1 MKLTC
6 TSRRD
11 ILSDNWDSVVLRSPD
26 GWVFALYGWQE
37 LILGV
42 RQWGLQDHSFAVS
55 LEGKIAAVVPLQL
68 HPANRILGISAWGG
82 CGPILSGSV
91 ADEHR
96 PAILS
101 KIYETCSEVAA
112 TTHAVALEFSQP
124 SVTQACI
131 NNIYGVN
138 HSVFFG
144 FEDRSGLTQVID
156 LKPSVDDLWKGLSKN
171 ARNIIRRAEKAGI
184 TARRV
189 HWSEHLDSYYRLHRE
204 TYFRTGVTPHPVQ
217 YFSGISEKMAPS
229 GYSALFAAFD
239 GDGDVLA
246 YHNDACLGPGV
257 LYHTGCSADSAQ
269 DTGANYLLLW
279 TAIVAAK
286 QDGRL
291 AYEVGPIFPG
301 TDESKQKG
309 LTLFKTRFGGSPRR
323 ALRSYRDLSNERAEA
338 HRSTE
343 SSVSTEQEFFGRS
356 LKRATKGLIRHLCG
370 TGKY

>member
-1 MKLTC
+1 MITYVARSEFSE
-6 TSRRD
+6 TE
-11 ILSDNWDSVVLRSPD
+11 WDSIVLHSPD

-42 RQWGLQDHSFAVS
+42 PQWGLQDHSFAVA
-55 LEGKIAAVVPLQL
+55 LDGKIAAVVPLQF
-68 HPANRILGISAWGG
+68 HPASRILGISAWGG
-82 CGPILSGSV
+82 CGPILSGKIS
-91 ADEHR
+91 DEHK

-101 KIYETCSEVAA
+101 KIYELCSEIAEK
-112 TTHAVALEFSQP
+112 THAVALEFSQP
-124 SVTQACI
+124 AATEASVK
-131 NNIYGVN
+131 NVFGVN

-189 HWSEHLDSYYRLHRE
+189 PWPEHLDNYYRLHCE
-204 TYFRTGVTPHPVQ
+204 TYFRTGVTPHPIQ
-217 YFSGISEKMAPS
+217 YFSGISEKLAPL

-239 GDGDVLA
+239 RDGDVLA

-286 QDGRL
+286 EDGRL

-301 TDESKQKG
+301 TDDAKQKG

-323 ALRSYRDLSNERAEA
+323 AMRSRIVYPRKVEYGEVNDQLSSARYMRIRILA
-338 HRSTE
+338 
-343 SSVSTEQEFFGRS
+343 GRVAARFAR
-356 LKRATKGLIRHLCG
+356 LVLPGATQ
-370 TGKY
+370 